1 MRKITLKTAEA
12 FLNRRAMKMDN
23 TEVKGRYISTNGK
36 GEEIK
41 DANGFV
47 EMYLYLHG
55 NLIAN
60 FNQIQKGLYFTLAGW
75 NTPTTRE
82 RLNGLFEVYGLT
94 CKVRQIKGEA
104 YIQTPSELVKID
116 ADSTYVIGGGKN
128 TNASI
133 VKDFQNTEA
142 IDTASGWVMP
152 EEVEE
157 FSQKIW

>member
-12 FLNRRAMKMDN
+12 FLNQKPMKMDK
-23 TEVKGRYISTNGK
+23 TRVEVRTIEMSVLNGSK
-36 GEEIK
+36 IEKNAIQS
-41 DANGFV
+41 D
-47 EMYLYLHG
+47 MYLH
-55 NLIAN
+55 NNWIAQ
-60 FNQIQKGLYFTLAGW
+60 FNRISKGLWFSLAGW

-116 ADSTYVIGGGKN
+116 ANSTYVIGGGKH
-128 TNASI
+128 TSQSI

-142 IDTASGWVMP
+142 IDTACGWVMP

>member
-1 MRKITLKTAEA
+1 MRQITLKTAEA
-12 FLNRRAMKMDN
+12 FFNRKALKMNN

-41 DANGFV
+41 DPNGYV

-82 RLNGLFEVYGLT
+82 RLNGLFETYGLT
-94 CKVRQIKGEA
+94 CRVRQIKGKA
-104 YIQTPSELVKID
+104 YISTPTELVEID
-116 ADSTYVIGGGKN
+116 PSKTYVIGGGKN
-128 TNASI
+128 TRHSI
-133 VKDFQNTEA
+133 VKDFQNMKSVY
-142 IDTASGWVMP
+142 TACGWVMP
-152 EEVEE
+152 EDGAG
-157 FSQKIW
+157 FTF

>member
-1 MRKITLKTAEA
+1 MRQITQKTANA
-12 FLNRRAMKMDN
+12 FFNRKALKMNN

-41 DANGFV
+41 DPNGYV

-82 RLNGLFEVYGLT
+82 RLNGLFETYGLT
-94 CKVRQIKGEA
+94 CKVRQIKGRA
-104 YIQTPSELVKID
+104 YIQTPSELVEID
-116 ADSTYVIGGGKN
+116 PSRTYVIGGGKN
-128 TNASI
+128 TRHSI
-133 VKDFQNTEA
+133 VIYFQ
-142 IDTASGWVMP
+142 S
-152 EEVEE
+152 
-157 FSQKIW
+157 

>member
-1 MRKITLKTAEA
+1 MRQITLKIAEA
-12 FLNRRAMKMDN
+12 FFNRKALKMNN

-41 DANGFV
+41 DPNGYV

-82 RLNGLFEVYGLT
+82 RLNGLFQTFNLT
-94 CKVRQIKGEA
+94 CKVRQIKGRA
-104 YIQTPSELVKID
+104 YIQTPSELVEID
-116 ADSTYVIGGGKN
+116 PSKTYVIGGGKN
-128 TNASI
+128 TRHSI
-133 VKDFQNTEA
+133 VKDFQA
-142 IDTASGWVMP
+142 
-152 EEVEE
+152 
-157 FSQKIW
+157 

>member
-1 MRKITLKTAEA
+1 MRQITLKTAEA
-12 FLNRRAMKMDN
+12 FLNRKAMKMDN

-41 DANGFV
+41 DPNGFV
-47 EMYLYLHG
+47 EMSLYLHG

-82 RLNGLFEVYGLT
+82 RLNGLFKVYGLT
-94 CKVRQIKGEA
+94 CNVMQIKGEA

-116 ADSTYVIGGGKN
+116 SNSTYVIGGGKN
-128 TNASI
+128 TNSSI

-142 IDTASGWVMP
+142 IDTALGWVMP

>member
-1 MRKITLKTAEA
+1 MRQITLKTAEA
-12 FLNRRAMKMDN
+12 FLNRKAMKMDN

-41 DANGFV
+41 DPNGFV
-47 EMYLYLHG
+47 EMSLYLHG

-82 RLNGLFEVYGLT
+82 RKKGLFKVYGLT

-116 ADSTYVIGGGKN
+116 SNSTYVIGGGKN
-128 TNASI
+128 TNSSI

-142 IDTASGWVMP
+142 IDTALGWVMP

>member
-1 MRKITLKTAEA
+1 MRQITQKTANA
-12 FLNRRAMKMDN
+12 FFNRKALKMNN

-41 DANGFV
+41 DPNGYV

-82 RLNGLFEVYGLT
+82 RLNGLFETYGLT
-94 CKVRQIKGEA
+94 CKVRQIKGRA
-104 YIQTPSELVKID
+104 YIQTPSELVEID
-116 ADSTYVIGGGKN
+116 PSRTYVIGGGKN
-128 TNASI
+128 TRLNNIPTKKRGLEIALFFCLNFLNS
-133 VKDFQNTEA
+133 V
-142 IDTASGWVMP
+142 
-152 EEVEE
+152 
-157 FSQKIW
+157 

>member
-1 MRKITLKTAEA
+1 MRQITQKTANA
-12 FLNRRAMKMDN
+12 FFNRKALKMNN

-41 DANGFV
+41 DPNGYV

-82 RLNGLFEVYGLT
+82 RLNGLFETYGLT
-94 CKVRQIKGEA
+94 SKVRQIKGRA
-104 YIQTPSELVKID
+104 YIQTPSELVEID
-116 ADSTYVIGGGKN
+116 PSRTYVIGGGKN
-128 TNASI
+128 TRHSI
-133 VKDFQNTEA
+133 VKDFQA
-142 IDTASGWVMP
+142 
-152 EEVEE
+152 
-157 FSQKIW
+157 

>member
-1 MRKITLKTAEA
+1 MRKITLKTATA
-12 FLNRRAMKMDN
+12 FLNQKPINMDN
-23 TEVKGRYISTNGK
+23 TRVEVRTIEMPVLNGSK
-36 GEEIK
+36 IEKNAIQS
-41 DANGFV
+41 D
-47 EMYLYLHG
+47 MYLH
-55 NLIAN
+55 NNWIAQ
-60 FNQIQKGLYFTLAGW
+60 FNKISKGLWFSLAGW

-116 ADSTYVIGGGKN
+116 ANSTYVIGGGKN